1 MNYLRPYK
9 NLINFPERVELSW
22 CNAGMGDAIQA
33 YRHLTGT
40 EPDSLMAL
48 LDLEDT
54 EAGIQAMLYGA
65 MPGMAFEEFMRVYGV
80 LRDQEVQDGYTYR
93 TQWLGA
99 VMDGRS
105 NYMPQPK
112 IMHGGGDPSWPE
124 AAQPKREASEVSLL
138 PYQMQLKRDGYSLD
152 EIGQMTLRG
161 AIQLYEN
168 LRGISHELP
177 DWLLYL

>member
-9 NLINFPERVELSW
+9 NLINFPGRVELSW

-65 MPGMAFEEFMRVYGV
+65 MPDVGFDEFMRVYGV

-138 PYQMQLKRDGYSLD
+138 PYQMQLKREGYSLD
-152 EIGQMTLRG
+152 EIGQMTIRG
-161 AIQLYEN
+161 TIQLYEN

-177 DWLLYL
+177 DWLLNL